1 MSYIEVQDI
10 TPKIQ
15 YTATLG
21 QTDFDY
27 TFIAFS
33 DADLIVYKNETLLT
47 LTTDYTVSNLYP
59 SAGGQVILNS
69 GAAEDDI
76 ITILRGT
83 KIEKTTGWEEGGD
96 FRSSTIDKQ
105 NAQIFAILQ
114 QQERKFSSTPMLP
127 DTSALFD
134 LTLPYPDAGK
144 AFIWNSTADAIIN
157 STDDFNDIVTD
168 ATAQAEIATTQAG
181 ISTTQAGLADTARAA
196 AQTAQGLAETAQGL
210 AEDAQDL
217 AEEWAS
223 KTDGQVDSTDYSSKA
238 YAIGG
243 TGVTSAIGA
252 SKEWA
257 ITAED
262 TEVTTGNYS
271 ALHHAAKA
279 AASALA
285 AQVAKIEWQGTW
297 SAGTYQANDA
307 VEKDGTSYIATT
319 TTTETPSITATDW
332 DVIALKGTDGTGA
345 GDVSTDA
352 TSSVDSEIALY
363 DSTTG
368 KKIKRCTLSGIAK
381 MTSGVVSAGTAGT
394 DYSAGTAA
402 LATGILKSTT
412 TTGDLSIATAND
424 IPNPMTTRGD
434 LLYYNGTNWDRLEK
448 GTTGQ
453 VLTQGA
459 NDPSWATPASSGG
472 TIYGTCSTSGSTAA
486 KTVSYSGFTLETGA
500 TINVVFS
507 NPNTA
512 TAPTLN
518 VNSTGAKSIALE
530 DGTTASSTYPAY
542 FPASS
547 VITFVYDGS
556 KWRFKNNIVKNYV
569 SGTSW
574 YRIWA
579 DGFKE
584 QGGVASIANQGN
596 PVGNISFLISFKDTN
611 YIGYIVSRTY
621 SGTSAQANTIFI
633 PDSSSAAWG
642 RPGSDSSIDCN
653 WMAFGY

>member
-1 MSYIEVQDI
+1 MTVATTTRKM
-10 TPKIQ
+10 TPQ
-15 YTATLG
+15 AMDGVTL
-21 QTDFDY
+21 DFNF
-27 TFIAFS
+27 TFRA
-33 DADLIVYKNETLLT
+33 
-47 LTTDYTVSNLYP
+47 LTTDAETIKAFITDGSGVNTDLVYGDSGINGYTVSVN
-59 SAGGQVILNS
+59 SNGIGGAITVINARTS
-69 GAAEDDI
+69 DYT
-76 ITILRGT
+76 ITIYREVGITQGSDYNDRNSFPAETLESNLDKLT
-83 KIEKTTGWEEGGD
+83 MIAQEIDEEIS
-96 FRSSTIDKQ
+96 RSIKVDINSSIDV
-105 NAQIFAILQ
+105 
-114 QQERKFSSTPMLP
+114 
-127 DTSALFD
+127 
-134 LTLPYPDAGK
+134 TLPTASAGK
-144 AFIWNSTADAIIN
+144 ALLWNATADGLEN

-168 ATAQAEIATTQAG
+168 ATAQAGIA
-181 ISTTQAGLADTARAA
+181 TTQAGLADTARAA

-210 AEDAQDL
+210 AED
-217 AEEWAS
+217 WAS

-319 TTTETPSITATDW
+319 TTTETPSVTATDW
-332 DVIALKGTDGTGA
+332 DVLALKGTDSTGA

-434 LLYYNGTNWDRLEK
+434 ILYYNGTNWDRLEK
-448 GTTGQ
+448 GTAGQ

-459 NDPSWATPASSGG
+459 NDPSWATPAGG
-472 TIYGTCSTSGSTAA
+472 TIYGTCSTASGTAA

-507 NPNTA
+507 NANTA
-512 TAPTLN
+512 AAPTLN

-547 VITFVYDGS
+547 IITFVYDGS

-584 QGGVASIANQGN
+584 QGGRVAASSGSNPNESKTISLAIAFSN
-596 PVGNISFLISFKDTN
+596 TN
-611 YIGYIVSRTY
+611 YNVQSLLAISAANAYAYGSQLL
-621 SGTSAQANTIFI
+621 SKSTSSMVIYQNN
-633 PDSSSAAWG
+633 SSANGLEWRA
-642 RPGSDSSIDCN
+642 
-653 WMAFGY
+653 AGY

>member
-1 MSYIEVQDI
+1 MTVGSTYAPAKYTGNSSTLDFTYSFPIGVATYLEVYLEVISTGVQ
-10 TPKIQ
+10 
-15 YTATLG
+15 TL
-21 QTDFDY
+21 QTQGSDY
-27 TFIAFS
+27 TLVFDETGGTVSFVSAPTDLQYVIISRNVAFEQQVS
-33 DADLIVYKNETLLT
+33 
-47 LTTDYTVSNLYP
+47 LTTSKVFDPKVIEGALDKLTEQTQQLKEFDTRVPRLPLGSSITEVYLPTP
-59 SAGGQVILNS
+59 SAG
-69 GAAEDDI
+69 
-76 ITILRGT
+76 
-83 KIEKTTGWEEGGD
+83 K
-96 FRSSTIDKQ
+96 
-105 NAQIFAILQ
+105 AIL
-114 QQERKFSSTPMLP
+114 
-127 DTSALFD
+127 
-134 LTLPYPDAGK
+134 
-144 AFIWNSTADAIIN
+144 WNATADNLEN

-168 ATAQAEIATTQAG
+168 AAAQAVIATTQAG
-181 ISTTQAGLADTARAA
+181 IATTQAGLADTARAA

-307 VEKDGTSYIATT
+307 VEKDGTSWIATT
-319 TTTETPSITATDW
+319 TTSEEPSITATDW
-332 DVIALKGTDGTGA
+332 DVLALKGTDGTGS
-345 GDVSTDA
+345 GDVSSSISSSTDG
-352 TSSVDSEIALY
+352 SVAVFDG
-363 DSTTG
+363 TTG
-368 KKIKRCTLSGIAK
+368 KLIKELTTALPVAK
-381 MTSGVVSAGTAGT
+381 GGTG
-394 DYSAGTAA
+394 
-402 LATGILKSTT
+402 STT
-412 TTGDLSIATAND
+412 QNFVDLTEAQTIAGIKTFSSFPVSPSSAPSSDYEVANKKYVD
-424 IPNPMTTRGD
+424 DNAG
-434 LLYYNGTNWDRLEK
+434 
-448 GTTGQ
+448 
-453 VLTQGA
+453 
-459 NDPSWATPASSGG
+459 GG

-500 TINVVFS
+500 TINVLFS
-507 NPNTA
+507 NANTA

-547 VITFVYDGS
+547 IITFVYDGS

-574 YRIWA
+574 YRTWA

-584 QGGVASIANQGN
+584 QGGRVAASSRDNPNESIT
-596 PVGNISFLISFKDTN
+596 ISLAIAFSNTN
-611 YIGYIVSRTY
+611 YNVQSLVAI
-621 SGTSAQANTIFI
+621 
-633 PDSSSAAWG
+633 SAANVYAY
-642 RPGSDSSIDCN
+642 GSQLLSKSTSSMVIYHN
-653 WMAFGY
+653 NALANGLEWRAAGY